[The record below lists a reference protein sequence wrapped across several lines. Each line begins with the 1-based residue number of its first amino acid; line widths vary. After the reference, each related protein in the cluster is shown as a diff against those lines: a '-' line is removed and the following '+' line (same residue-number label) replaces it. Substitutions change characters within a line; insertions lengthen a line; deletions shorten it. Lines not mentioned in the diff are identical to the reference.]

1 MPYLKAVVLETLR
14 RHPPSHFIL
23 PRAVLKDIQMD
34 GYDIPKDAMV
44 NFTVAEMSRDPNVW
58 ERPMEFRPERFIQTG
73 QQEVKFDIKGV
84 RGTNLRDF
92 SKGETS
98 AVAFCPFLL
107 FLRFTAQSAFSLR
120 SITTNSCFFI
130 FHISTPGFLFLAFPA
145 AGCHHQLE
153 GSILKLGVSDEL

>member
-1 MPYLKAVVLETLR
+1 MPYLKVVVLETLR

-44 NFTVAEMSRDPNVW
+44 NFTVVEMSRDPNVW

-84 RGTNLRDF
+84 GGIQMMPLVRGGGF
-92 SKGETS
+92 
-98 AVAFCPFLL
+98 AQLL
-107 FLRFTAQSAFSLR
+107 MCH
-120 SITTNSCFFI
+120 CFMLNI
-130 FHISTPGFLFLAFPA
+130 LWPIW
-145 AGCHHQLE
+145 LE
-153 GSILKLGVSDEL
+153 ILNGSWEIKMRLT